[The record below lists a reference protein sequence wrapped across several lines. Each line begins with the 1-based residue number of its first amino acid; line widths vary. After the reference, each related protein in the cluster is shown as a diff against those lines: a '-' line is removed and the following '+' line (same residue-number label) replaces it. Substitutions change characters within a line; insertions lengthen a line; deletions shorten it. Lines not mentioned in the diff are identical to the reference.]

1 MAKYKIIGAVNFFL
15 GIFEIV
21 YPLIVILFTIP
32 RLTELYAEFQ
42 AKGPN
47 LIPTYIILSIV
58 MLMGVG
64 NFILGVK
71 LFSKSENKEK
81 FFKIAIILIIAS
93 FLLGGVITK
102 IASLSV
108 IMPIY
113 NLTSEF

>member
-1 MAKYKIIGAVNFFL
+1 MAKYKIIGAVNFVL

-71 LFSKSENKEK
+71 LFSNLKTKK
-81 FFKIAIILIIAS
+81 S
-93 FLLGGVITK
+93 FLK
-102 IASLSV
+102 SR
-108 IMPIY
+108 
-113 NLTSEF
+113 